1 MPAATASLRSLR
13 NVLAEFDILF
23 HESLKTSALAVFLD
37 YDGTLTPIVND
48 PDKALLTDESR
59 RVIRSLA
66 SVFSVGV
73 VSGRSCDKLLAF
85 LQIEEMVIA
94 GSHGLDIRMPPPHRR
109 EQLHPIGEK
118 ARSAL
123 QRVQQVL
130 NAELGD
136 APGYL
141 TEDNVLCVSTHYR
154 MVPPELQPRVHAA
167 MEREKSTLNTQHS
180 TLTQADPADTDPMDP
195 KPCRDPTLPCT
206 EAWRSST

>member
-1 MPAATASLRSLR
+1 M
-13 NVLAEFDILF
+13 
-23 HESLKTSALAVFLD
+23 
-37 YDGTLTPIVND
+37 
-48 PDKALLTDESR
+48 
-59 RVIRSLA
+59 IRSLA
-66 SVFSVGV
+66 SVLSVGV

-141 TEDNVLCVSTHYR
+141 TEDNVLCVSANYR

-167 MEREKSTLNTQHS
+167 VEMVLEAEPSLHRKEGKMVHELRPVVDWDKCKAVEWLLAAFSEARRADMPP
-180 TLTQADPADTDPMDP
+180 LTALYIGDDRADEDAFRFVEGVGGLGI
-195 KPCRDPTLPCT
+195 KV
-206 EAWRSST
+206 